1 MRITYSN
8 KLIGAHISDFDA
20 GNELNTETFAQ
31 VADVFYD
38 RSVLCLKAQHLT
50 PDQLLAFARH
60 FGEPDVHFL
69 EHYTLPGYPNIFL
82 VSNIQ
87 ENGRDIGFADAGRVW
102 HSDGSY
108 MQTPVGVSML
118 YAVEVP
124 LEEDR
129 ALGSTQF
136 ASAWAAYD
144 GLPETTKCRIDGL
157 EAVHQVAGRRARTG
171 TGLKDR
177 EQEKAQPDAVHPLV
191 RVHPLGGVSR
201 LAAVR
206 EQVERAALEQAEM
219 EYLYNDPSGYCFMNC
234 KTYDQVFL
242 EENLVGTVKNFLLPN
257 HKVQVEFY
265 EGKSIGITMP
275 EAVELKVVETEPRL
289 KGATVSG
296 SPKPATLET
305 GYVVNVPQ
313 FIDVGEVN
321 KVSTTSGEY
330 LERAKK

>member
-191 RVHPLGGVSR
+191 RVHPVTERRYIFVNEGECSEVFGLDDDESQALIHELATSIQQPAYRHVHDWEVGDLLVWDNQAVQHLASFDYQWPKHRR
-201 LAAVR
+201 LMHRV
-206 EQVERAALEQAEM
+206 
-219 EYLYNDPSGYCFMNC
+219 
-234 KTYDQVFL
+234 T
-242 EENLVGTVKNFLLPN
+242 
-257 HKVQVEFY
+257 
-265 EGKSIGITMP
+265 IT
-275 EAVELKVVETEPRL
+275 EDT
-289 KGATVSG
+289 
-296 SPKPATLET
+296 
-305 GYVVNVPQ
+305 
-313 FIDVGEVN
+313 
-321 KVSTTSGEY
+321 
-330 LERAKK
+330 